1 MGAWETFFSL
11 LILFTAALAL
21 GTLAEELKQNAII
34 GYLAAGML
42 VGPNVFGWVG
52 SGENVSMFADLGVAL
67 LMFSVG
73 LEFSIEKLIK
83 LKQITLLGGSGQV
96 IITSAAAALIF
107 RALGFDWGISL
118 AVGAMIAQ
126 TSTACMSR
134 ALADITQLDSIWGR
148 SGIAISLLQ
157 DISAIPL
164 AVMIAAIG
172 TGESHRDSM
181 AAFGQALLYGAL
193 IYIVLLL
200 LIRYALPRFLDNRN
214 WSGNRELPVLLA
226 VVVAFSSSW
235 ISHRVGLSPAFG
247 AFIAGLLLSASPYAI
262 QIRAD
267 VSPLRSL
274 LVTLFFTSLGLMANP
289 GWVIRNPAATFS
301 MVAVVLL
308 LKPLVVFGL
317 MRSLRHGYGI
327 SSATGL
333 CHAQVGEFGLVLAGV
348 ALSSGA
354 IDLELFE
361 FVVSVAVLT
370 LFVSPYIVKAAPAV
384 SRWAERVAR
393 SMGHSASLPGETE
406 WVRADECKK
415 FIIIGFGPA
424 GQRAAEKLYD
434 RYRDDILVLDLNP
447 RNAIIAQGYGLD
459 FAVGDAR
466 SRELLEHVHVDKAQ
480 AVLLTL
486 PDPEA
491 CRTII
496 HLCKAIDPAVRIF
509 ARARYHVVQWD
520 LMLSGAEVVVSEED
534 QVGTRLAEEVLSALH
549 GEDMPSESG

>member
-1 MGAWETFFSL
+1 VGAWETFLSL
-11 LILFTAALAL
+11 LILFTAALAM
-21 GTLAEELKQNAII
+21 GTLAEELKQYAII

-42 VGPNVFGWVG
+42 VGPNVLGWVG
-52 SGENVSMFADLGVAL
+52 SSETVSLFADLGVAL

-83 LKQITLLGGSGQV
+83 LKQITLLGGAGQV
-96 IITSAAAALIF
+96 FLTSAAAALIF
-107 RALGFDWGISL
+107 RALGFDWGVSL
-118 AVGAMIAQ
+118 AVGVMIAQ

-134 ALADITQLDSIWGR
+134 ALADITQLDSLWGR

-157 DISAIPL
+157 DVTAIPL

-172 TGESHRDSM
+172 TGESHRDSL
-181 AAFGQALLYGAL
+181 AAFGQAILYGAL

-200 LIRYALPRFLDNRN
+200 LIRYVLPRFVSNRS
-214 WSGNRELPVLLA
+214 WSSNRELPVLLA
-226 VVVAFSSSW
+226 VVVAFSSAW

-274 LVTLFFTSLGLMANP
+274 LVTLFFASIGLMANP
-289 GWVIRNPAATFS
+289 GWVIRNPVATFS

-317 MRSLRHGYGI
+317 MRALRYGYGI

-333 CHAQVGEFGLVLAGV
+333 CHAQVGEFGLLLAGV
-348 ALSSGA
+348 ALTSGA
-354 IDLELFE
+354 INLELFE

-370 LFVSPYIVKAAPAV
+370 LFVNPYIVRAAPAV
-384 SRWAERVAR
+384 SRWAERTVR
-393 SMGHSASLPGETE
+393 RMGHSTSLPDEME
-406 WVRADECKK
+406 WVRSGEYKK

-434 RYRDDILVLDLNP
+434 RYRDDILIMDLNQ
-447 RNAIIAQGYGLD
+447 RNARIAQGYGLD
-459 FAVGDAR
+459 FVVGDAR

-496 HLCKAIDPAVRIF
+496 HLCKSIDTGVRVF
-509 ARARYHVVQWD
+509 ARARYHVLQWD
-520 LMLSGAEVVVSEED
+520 LMLSGAEAVVSEED
-534 QVGTRLAEEVLSALH
+534 QVGMRLAEEVLSALH
-549 GEDMPSESG
+549 VEEAPNESE

>member
-1 MGAWETFFSL
+1 MSS
-11 LILFTAALAL
+11 
-21 GTLAEELKQNAII
+21 TLRLSQRAE
-34 GYLAAGML
+34 
-42 VGPNVFGWVG
+42 W
-52 SGENVSMFADLGVAL
+52 AD
-67 LMFSVG
+67 
-73 LEFSIEKLIK
+73 
-83 LKQITLLGGSGQV
+83 GQP
-96 IITSAAAALIF
+96 
-107 RALGFDWGISL
+107 ISDL
-118 AVGAMIAQ
+118 
-126 TSTACMSR
+126 MSR
-134 ALADITQLDSIWGR
+134 ALADITQLDSLWGR

-157 DISAIPL
+157 DVTAIPL

-172 TGESHRDSM
+172 TGESHRDSL
-181 AAFGQALLYGAL
+181 AAFGQAILYGAL

-200 LIRYALPRFLDNRN
+200 LIRYVLPRFVSNRS
-214 WSGNRELPVLLA
+214 WSSNRELPVLLA
-226 VVVAFSSSW
+226 VVVAFSSAW

-274 LVTLFFTSLGLMANP
+274 LVTLFFASIGLMANP
-289 GWVIRNPAATFS
+289 GWVIRNPVATFS

-317 MRSLRHGYGI
+317 MRALRYGYGI

-333 CHAQVGEFGLVLAGV
+333 CHAQVGEFGLLLAGV
-348 ALSSGA
+348 ALTSGA
-354 IDLELFE
+354 INLELFE

-370 LFVSPYIVKAAPAV
+370 LFVNPYIVRAAPAV
-384 SRWAERVAR
+384 SRWAERTVR
-393 SMGHSASLPGETE
+393 RMGHSTSLPDEME
-406 WVRADECKK
+406 WVRSGEYKK

-434 RYRDDILVLDLNP
+434 RYRDDILIMDLNQ
-447 RNAIIAQGYGLD
+447 RNARIAQGYGLD
-459 FAVGDAR
+459 FVVGDAR

-496 HLCKAIDPAVRIF
+496 HLCKSIDTGVRVF
-509 ARARYHVVQWD
+509 ARARYHVLQWD
-520 LMLSGAEVVVSEED
+520 LMLSGAEAVVSEED
-534 QVGTRLAEEVLSALH
+534 QVGMRLAEEVLSALH
-549 GEDMPSESG
+549 VEEAPNESE